1 MLFRVFNR
9 NDIVA
14 LALMPLLL
22 IGFWT
27 NSLLFDQSP
36 SFPFDNNPMP
46 LWNLVISTLKS
57 NHLLASLI
65 SMLIALIMMFSV
77 NRIVNRYN
85 LFNGQTNA
93 PGFLYMLLV
102 SGYLMAQKLHP
113 VWFFTPLFMLSF
125 ERLFAASG
133 QRKPMTW
140 CFEAS
145 FWLSLGSLFYAKGIY
160 FIILIWM
167 IMFILRQMSLRA
179 LMASIIGLI
188 LPYLFSFVYY
198 FWFDKSGWFLE
209 TIFENLV
216 SPIAFYKHTIYS
228 QVYNGFMIFLVFI
241 SIISVVRILPA
252 IKIITRK
259 HYRIFIWLIVLSMVA
274 AITPYYSLE
283 VMPIWAIGTSIV
295 VGRFLSLI
303 RRRFIQEIILGLIF
317 VLTIAAQFLI

>member
-27 NSLLFDQSP
+27 NTLLFDVSP
-36 SFPFDNNPMP
+36 SFPYDHNPMP
-46 LWNLVISTLKS
+46 LWDLVIGVLKS
-57 NHLLASLI
+57 NHLLASVI

-85 LFNGQTNA
+85 LFNGQTNL
-93 PGFLYMLLV
+93 PGFVYMLLV
-102 SGYLMAQKLHP
+102 SSYLMAQKLHP
-113 VWFFTPLFMLSF
+113 VWFFTPLLMLGI
-125 ERLFAASG
+125 ERLFSASG

-145 FWLSLGSLFYAKGIY
+145 FWLSIGSLFYAKGIY
-160 FIILIWM
+160 FIVLIWM
-167 IMFILRQMSLRA
+167 IMFILRLMSIRSFI
-179 LMASIIGLI
+179 ASILGLL
-188 LPYLFSFVYY
+188 LPYLFSFAYY
-198 FWFDKSGWFLE
+198 FWFDQSAQFIDLAV
-209 TIFENLV
+209 ENFV
-216 SPIAFYKHTIYS
+216 STIAFFEHTLYS
-228 QVYNGFMIFLVFI
+228 QIYNGMIIFLVFI
-241 SIISVVRILPA
+241 SILAVVRILPA

-259 HYRIFIWLIVLSMVA
+259 HYRIFIWLIVLSVVA

-303 RRRFIQEIILGLIF
+303 RRRFIQELFVTLLMLI
-317 VLTIAAQFLI
+317 TIAAQFLI